1 MVFTILFFIVIR
13 FKVKLGAEELGNPS
27 AFLLVCAKNAHTKES
42 KPLRLLLGIIE
53 TQHNMAKKDNTQE
66 QMTMEEYLLAQL
78 SEPVILKD
86 GSMATKP
93 DGTPMTKNE
102 AIATNI
108 LNQAMKGDLK
118 SAQFIMGL
126 QAVQKAR
133 RK

>member
-1 MVFTILFFIVIR
+1 MGACEYFLFFIVIR
-13 FKVKLGAEELGNPS
+13 FKVNYGAEGLRSSS
-27 AFLLVCAKNAHTKES
+27 AFFVLES
-42 KPLRLLLGIIE
+42 KPLRHLLGIIE
-53 TQHNMAKKDNTQE
+53 TQHNMAKQNNTQE
-66 QMTMEEYLLAQL
+66 QMTMEEYLLSQL

-86 GSMATKP
+86 GSVATKP

-126 QAVQKAR
+126 QAVNKAR

>member
-1 MVFTILFFIVIR
+1 MWSRGVGKPLCFFVWSVQKMHI
-13 FKVKLGAEELGNPS
+13 P
-27 AFLLVCAKNAHTKES
+27 ES

-53 TQHNMAKKDNTQE
+53 IQHNMAKQNNTQE
-66 QMTMEEYLLAQL
+66 QMTMEEYLLSQL

-133 RK
+133 KK

>member
-1 MVFTILFFIVIR
+1 M
-13 FKVKLGAEELGNPS
+13 
-27 AFLLVCAKNAHTKES
+27 HT
-42 KPLRLLLGIIE
+42 IIE
-53 TQHNMAKKDNTQE
+53 IQHNMAKQYNTQE

-102 AIATNI
+102 AIAINI

-126 QAVQKAR
+126 QAVNKAKR
-133 RK
+133 GGGDRCWILRI

>member
-1 MVFTILFFIVIR
+1 ML
-13 FKVKLGAEELGNPS
+13 
-27 AFLLVCAKNAHTKES
+27 ES
-42 KPLRLLLGIIE
+42 KPIALLHTIRE
-53 TQHNMAKKDNTQE
+53 RQHNMAKQYNTQE

-102 AIATNI
+102 AIAINI

-126 QAVQKAR
+126 QAVNKAKR
-133 RK
+133 GGR